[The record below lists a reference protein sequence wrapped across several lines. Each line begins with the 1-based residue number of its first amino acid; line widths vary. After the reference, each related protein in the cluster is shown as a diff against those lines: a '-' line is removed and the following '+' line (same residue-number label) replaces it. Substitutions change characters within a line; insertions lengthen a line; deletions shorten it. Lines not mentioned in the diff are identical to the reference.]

1 MQKKLKMKEIKEEWL
16 TLKMRS
22 LNLELKFLKMIYR
35 SNVLKLKRSNKKPM
49 LQLMRKIPF

>member
-22 LNLELKFLKMIYR
+22 SNLELKFLKMIYR

-49 LQLMRKIPF
+49 LQLMRKILF